1 MLFRC
6 SCSFDSSEIDFVP
19 MLLWP
24 QFISKIFVPMFA
36 LPQFPRTTHLS
47 DVLLISVGEEDIL
60 FRFSCGLSSLRVFP
74 PMFLYIQFNMTMQ
87 CSAVLV
93 IVSIY
98 QYAMLFRCSRRL
110 NPPIRYSCPMFL
122 LWFKFLDVALS
133 NHQLDVTFRFYF
145 VLMLALLSFE
155 RVDQKNIVTNIY
167 LMN

>member
-6 SCSFDSSEIDFVP
+6 SCSFDSSEQDFVP
-19 MLLWP
+19 MFLWP
-24 QFISKIFVPMFA
+24 QFISKIFVLMFA

-133 NHQLDVTFRFYF
+133 NHQFRFNVPILF
-145 VLMLALLSFE
+145 CIDACSSQF
-155 RVDQKNIVTNIY
+155 
-167 LMN
+167 